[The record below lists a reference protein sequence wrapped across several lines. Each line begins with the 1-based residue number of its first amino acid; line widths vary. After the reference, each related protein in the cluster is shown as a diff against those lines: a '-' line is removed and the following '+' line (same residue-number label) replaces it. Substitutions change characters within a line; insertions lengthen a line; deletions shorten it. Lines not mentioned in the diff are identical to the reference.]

1 MTNNAKEIIFEEAAR
16 EYLFRGIKTLADVV
30 ACTLGPKGRNVG
42 IEKSW
47 GSPSIT
53 NDGRSIVR
61 DITLKDQ
68 YENMGASMAKEVVE
82 QIKEKCGD
90 GTTTGT
96 LLLSGIVETGIKC
109 IASGISP
116 IALKRGMDKAVEQVV
131 KELEKMATPVKGNKE
146 ICNIATVSANG
157 DQEIGSL
164 IAEAMEKV
172 GKSGVITIEEGKG
185 TTTSIEMVEGMQ
197 FDRGYIS
204 AYFCTNMDKMLV
216 EMDQPQILVTDK
228 KVSSIHELLPI
239 LQSTA
244 ATGRQL
250 LIIAEDIEGDA
261 LSTLVINKLRGTL
274 RVCAVKAP
282 GFGDRRKAML
292 QDIAILTGATL
303 ISEDAAIN
311 LKDATAEMLGT
322 AEKLIVSKDECIII
336 NGSGKQQD
344 IQARIK
350 ELDAECERCS
360 SPYDKEKVQERRAK
374 LAGGVA
380 VISVGAATE
389 AEMKEKKQRFEDA
402 LSSTEAAI
410 EKGIVAGGGVALLRA
425 SETIKALHLKGEEAA
440 GADIVIKACQM
451 PIKQIAFNAGTD
463 GSVVLTKVVEA
474 GGNNGYNAMSDKI
487 EDLVAAGIVDPAKVV
502 ISALV
507 YAASVAGIVLISE
520 ALIGDAPED
529 EQK

>member
-1 MTNNAKEIIFEEAAR
+1 MSTTPKEIIFEDAAR
-16 EYLFRGIKTLADVV
+16 NHLYRGIKTLADVV
-30 ACTLGPKGRNVG
+30 AFTLGPKGRNVG

-53 NDGRSIVR
+53 NDGRSIVK

-82 QIKEKCGD
+82 KIKENCGD

-96 LLLSGIVETGIKC
+96 LLLNSLVEAGIKC

-116 IALKRGMDKAVEQVV
+116 IALKRGMDKAVEQIVAA
-131 KELEKMATPVKGNKE
+131 LEKSATPVKGSQE
-146 ICNIATVSANG
+146 IRNIATVSSNG
-157 DQEIGSL
+157 DKEIGGM

-185 TTTSIEMVEGMQ
+185 TSTTIEMVEGMQ

-204 AYFCTNMDKMLV
+204 PYFSTNMEKMVV
-216 EMDQPQILVTDK
+216 EMERPQILVTDK
-228 KVSSIHELLPI
+228 KVSSIHDILPI
-239 LQSTA
+239 LQTIA
-244 ATGRQL
+244 ATGAQL
-250 LIIAEDIEGDA
+250 LIIADEIEGDA

-292 QDIAILTGATL
+292 QDIAVLTGATL
-303 ISEDAAIN
+303 ISEEMAVH
-311 LKDATAEMLGT
+311 LKDATPEMLGS
-322 AEKLIVSKDECIII
+322 AEKLMVNKEETVII
-336 NGSGKQQD
+336 NGAGAKD
-344 IQARIK
+344 KIQARIL
-350 ELDAECERCS
+350 ELQGEYDRCS
-360 SPYDKEKVQERRAK
+360 SSYDKEKIQERRAK

-380 VISVGAATE
+380 VINVGAPTE
-389 AEMKEKKQRFEDA
+389 TEMKEKKQRFEDA
-402 LSSTEAAI
+402 LSSTKAAM

-425 SETIKALHLKGEEAA
+425 SEATKSLKLNGEEIA
-440 GADIVIKACQM
+440 GADIVLKACQM
-451 PIKQIAFNAGTD
+451 PLKQIASNAGTD

-474 GGNNGYNAMSDKI
+474 GGNNGYNALTDKI
-487 EDLVAAGIVDPAKVV
+487 ENLIDAGVIDPAKVV
-502 ISALV
+502 ISALM

-520 ALIGDAPED
+520 ALIGDAPD
-529 EQK
+529 EEEK

>member
-1 MTNNAKEIIFEEAAR
+1 MTTNAKELIFEEEAR
-16 EYLFRGIKTLADVV
+16 QYLYRGIKTLSDVV

-61 DITLKDQ
+61 DITLKNQ

-82 QIKEKCGD
+82 KIKEKCGD

-96 LLLSGIVETGIKC
+96 LLLSSMVETGIKC
-109 IASGISP
+109 ISSGISP

-131 KELEKMATPVKGNKE
+131 KEIEKKATPIQGNKE
-146 ICNIATVSANG
+146 IRSIATVSSNG
-157 DQEIGSL
+157 DKEIGDF
-164 IAEAMEKV
+164 IGEAMDKV
-172 GKSGVITIEEGKG
+172 GPSGVITIEEGKG
-185 TTTSIEMVEGMQ
+185 TSTTIEMVEGMQ

-204 AYFCTNMDKMLV
+204 PYFSTNMDKMIA
-216 EMDQPQILVTDK
+216 EMEQPQILVTDK
-228 KVSSIHELLPI
+228 KVSNIHDLLPI
-239 LQSTA
+239 LQSVA

-303 ISEDAAIN
+303 ISEDILIN

-322 AEKLIVSKDECIII
+322 AEKVVVSKEECVII
-336 NGSGKQQD
+336 NGSGDQST
-344 IQARIK
+344 IAARVK
-350 ELDAECERCS
+350 ELESEIERCS

-389 AEMKEKKQRFEDA
+389 VEMKEKKQRFEDA
-402 LSSTEAAI
+402 LSSTEAAM

-425 SETIKALHLKGEEAA
+425 AEAIKGLGLKGEEAA
-440 GADIVIKACQM
+440 GANIIMKACEM
-451 PIKQIAFNAGTD
+451 PLKQIAFNAGAD
-463 GSVVLTKVVEA
+463 GAVTLTQVVEA
-474 GGNNGYNAMSDKI
+474 GGNCGYNALTGQI
-487 EDLVAAGIVDPAKVV
+487 EDLLAVGVVDPAKVV
-502 ISALV
+502 ISSLV
-507 YAASVAGIVLISE
+507 HAASVAGIVLISE
-520 ALIGDAPED
+520 ALIGDAPEYED
-529 EQK
+529 K